1 MTKKIATSLP
11 EEQYEAVERLRRRL
25 RLKRSQAVQEALSM
39 WLAAHQRDERL
50 EQYLRGYV
58 NQPEDAA
65 EARGYVRAWAKE
77 IESEDW

>member
-11 EEQYEAVERLRRRL
+11 EEQYEAVVRLRRRL

-39 WLAAHQRDERL
+39 FLAAHQRDGRV

-58 NQPEDAA
+58 SQPEDAA
-65 EARGYVRAWAKE
+65 VARGYVRAWAKDL
-77 IESEDW
+77 ESED